1 MSNLALRVLTGAVAL
16 PLVGLLAMWQQRLGF
31 ALLVFLCCALALI
44 ELTKITLAGV
54 PRAQRVAVIATGV
67 ALSAALYLRPGLSLI
82 WMLAAFAVTATTIL
96 LHPGEIASA
105 TTRLALAVFGVFYLG
120 GFSAPL
126 ALLQRD
132 LPDGP
137 FWVFVA
143 VAVTFAN
150 DTGAY
155 FAGRFLGRHKL
166 YPAISPSKTIEGAVG
181 GLVGGALI
189 AWVCRA
195 TFFDGLTARDCLM
208 VAVPGAVIGPIGDL
222 LESMIKRSA
231 GVKDSGRMLPGHG
244 GILDRVDALLF
255 VTAWIYAYTTQL
267 R

>member
-16 PLVGLLAMWQQRLGF
+16 PLVGLLVLWDERIGF
-31 ALLVFLCCALALI
+31 ALLVFTFCALGLI
-44 ELTKITLAGV
+44 ELTTITLRTA
-54 PRAQRVAVIATGV
+54 PRAQRIAVVVIGV
-67 ALSAALYLRPGLSLI
+67 ALSMALYARPDLALISL
-82 WMLAAFAVTATTIL
+82 LAAMMVTATAIL
-96 LHPGEIASA
+96 AHPGEIESVSS
-105 TTRLALAVFGVFYLG
+105 RLGLAAFGVVYLG
-120 GFSAPL
+120 AFSAPL

-132 LPDGP
+132 VIDGP
-137 FWVFVA
+137 FWVFLV

-155 FAGRFLGRHKL
+155 AAGRLFGRHKL
-166 YPAISPSKTIEGAVG
+166 YPLISPSKTVEGAFG
-181 GLVGGALI
+181 GLVGGLAAAL
-189 AWVCRA
+189 VCYA
-195 TFFDGLTARDCLM
+195 TFFHSLTVRDCLL
-208 VAVPGAVIGPIGDL
+208 VGVPAAVIGPIGDL

-255 VTAWIYAYTTQL
+255 VGAWVYAYTTQL

>member
-1 MSNLALRVLTGAVAL
+1 MSNLVLRVLTAAVGL
-16 PLVGLLAMWQQRLGF
+16 PLVGLLALWRERLGF
-31 ALLVFLCCALALI
+31 ALLVFVVCTLGMV
-44 ELTKITLAGV
+44 ELTKITLGGI
-54 PRAQRVAVIATGV
+54 PRWQRVALIAIGV
-67 ALSAALYLRPGLSLI
+67 GLSMALYARPGLALL
-82 WMLAAFAVTATTIL
+82 WLLAAAAATGTAIL
-96 LHPGEIASA
+96 LHPGDIATA
-105 TTRLALAVFGVFYLG
+105 TARLGLAIFGVFYLG

-132 LPDGP
+132 VASGP

-166 YPAISPSKTIEGAVG
+166 YPAISPSKTVEGAVG
-181 GLVGGALI
+181 GLVGGVVI
-189 AWVCRA
+189 AWFCRA
-195 TFFDGLTARDCLM
+195 TFFHDLTVADCFL

-255 VTAWIYAYTTQL
+255 VSAWIYAYTTQL

>member
-1 MSNLALRVLTGAVAL
+1 MSNLALRVLTGAVGL
-16 PLVGLLAMWQQRLGF
+16 PLVGLLVLWRERLGF
-31 ALLVFLCCALALI
+31 ALLVFLLCALGLV
-44 ELTKITLAGV
+44 ELTKLTLAAM
-54 PRAQRVAVIATGV
+54 PRAQRVAVVVTGV
-67 ALSAALYLRPGLSLI
+67 ALSMALYARPGLALV
-82 WMLAAFAVTATTIL
+82 WMLAAAVVTASIVL
-96 LHPGEIASA
+96 LHPGAIETA
-105 TTRLALAVFGVFYLG
+105 TVRLALAMFGVFYLG

-132 LPDGP
+132 LADGP

-143 VAVTFAN
+143 IAVTFAN

-166 YPAISPSKTIEGAVG
+166 YPAISPSKTVEGAVG
-181 GLVGGALI
+181 GLLGGVLV
-189 AWVCRA
+189 AWVCRVS
-195 TFFDGLTARDCLM
+195 FFAALTIQDCLL
-208 VAVPGAVIGPIGDL
+208 VAVPGAVLGPIGDL

-231 GVKDSGRMLPGHG
+231 GVKDSGRLLPGHG

-255 VTAWIYAYTTQL
+255 VSAWIYAYTILL